1 MKKIRFL
8 SLLLCLVLALQC
20 AVVPTYATEA
30 GDTTGETGETAATT
44 ATTSPVYDIPTGLI
58 GDASV
63 ISGCNTIDAMQPLST
78 DSSVARSAKGVVLY
92 EMTTGTLV
100 YGKNPD
106 GKLYPASLTK
116 VMTALVVL
124 DHVSDLD
131 EMVTVS
137 VSAVSD
143 WDYEA
148 TLADLIAGEKMSIE
162 NLLYCLL
169 VESANDAGAVLAEHV
184 AGSEA
189 AFCELM
195 NQKAAELGCTGS
207 HFVNAHGL
215 HDDNHYTT
223 ARDMAK
229 ITLAALE
236 YDVFREIYG
245 TPRYVVPETN
255 KAGERVLHSTN
266 YLITNDP
273 DRIDF
278 YYDDRFLGG
287 KTGYTS
293 AAGRCLVST
302 AIQEGTDFQYLSVI
316 LGAQEIEDEDDPTVI
331 VYYGSFEETDDV
343 MDFGF
348 DKFTTAEIYYPGQ
361 VVGQFPVT
369 GGENSVVG
377 EPAEA
382 EKVIVPLNYNPA
394 DLVFRTE
401 VLNGGLNAPVAV
413 GDKIGTLRVWYHNVC
428 LAQTDILSLSVSK
441 KDTMSTIFDGGV
453 ITDEESDKI
462 TGSFRTGVKIFVIL
476 VAVVLILS
484 IGVAVYN
491 AVIEHKRRKRRRN
504 RRRSR

>member
-1 MKKIRFL
+1 MKKFRFL
-8 SLLLCLVLALQC
+8 SLLLCLLLALQC
-20 AVVPTYATEA
+20 AVVPTYATQAE
-30 GDTTGETGETAATT
+30 DTTGETGETSGSAQVTD
-44 ATTSPVYDIPTGLI
+44 PVYDIPQGLD

-63 ISGCNTIDAMQPLST
+63 ISGSNTIDGMQPLSS
-78 DSSVARSAKGVVLY
+78 DPSVAKSAKGVVLY

-124 DHVSDLD
+124 DNISDLE

-137 VSAVSD
+137 VSAVAD

-148 TLADLIAGEKMSIE
+148 TLADLIAGEEMSVK

-169 VESANDAGAVLAEHV
+169 VESANDAGAVLAEHI
-184 AGSEA
+184 AGSQEA
-189 AFCELM
+189 FAELM
-195 NQKAAELGCTGS
+195 NQKAKELGCTGT
-207 HFVNAHGL
+207 HFCNPHGL
-215 HDDNHYTT
+215 HEDEHYTT

-236 YDVFREIYG
+236 HDTFREIFG
-245 TPRYVVPETN
+245 TSRYVVPSTN
-255 KAGERVLHSTN
+255 KAGERILNSTD
-266 YLITNDP
+266 YLIAP
-273 DRIDF
+273 EIIDF

-331 VYYGSFEETDDV
+331 VYYGHFEETDDV

-348 DKFTTAEIYYPGQ
+348 DEFTTAEIYYPGQ
-361 VVGQFPVT
+361 VVGQFPVA

-377 EPAEA
+377 EPAESC
-382 EKVIVPLNYNPA
+382 KVIVPLDYKPA
-394 DLVFRTE
+394 DLNFSTE
-401 VLNGGLNAPVAV
+401 VLNGGLTAPIAV
-413 GDKIGTLRVWYHNVC
+413 GDKIGVLRVWYKNVC
-428 LAQTDILSLSVSK
+428 VAQTDILSLSMSK

-484 IGVAVYN
+484 IAVAVYN